1 MTAEDLT
8 ELVERA
14 QDGDRDAVEAVLTA
28 VTDDIHR
35 LALRMTGDR
44 DDVLDATQEILVKVL
59 TRLSTFQGQ
68 AAFTTWVHRVA
79 VNHLLDRKRSAVERY
94 EMTFGAFADDLHD
107 GLTAQPNSGPELDVL
122 AREVKHGCTL
132 ALLTC
137 LDRQARVAYLLGEV
151 FGVSSHDGAWICE
164 ISEPAY
170 RQRLTRARTA
180 VRQFVTAHCGLVS
193 PDTARLP
200 LPTPCH
206 RRRQTRPDRPSRR
219 HEPDSRRRQRG
230 RRRNGTPL
238 RHRRTAPQHPR
249 PPLTRPGRRPHPR
262 PPHAGPL
269 PAPHRSDP
277 ELATGAVH
285 HRLVHH
291 PWAVTCS
298 QAEATGASIVTS
310 PARWLADRGADGPL
324 RWIGTSYDTRH
335 PWSAGNA
342 WSRGRH
348 QPSEPRG
355 LRPPADPTPWPV
367 PIGLNLES
375 S

>member
-14 QDGDRDAVEAVLTA
+14 QGGDRDAVEAVLTA

-44 DDVLDATQEILVKVL
+44 DDALDATQEILIKVL

-107 GLTAQPNSGPELDVL
+107 GLTAEPNSSPELDVL

-137 LDRQARVAYLLGEV
+137 LDRQARVAYVLGEV

-193 PDTARLP
+193 PDTAR
-200 LPTPCH
+200 CH
-206 RRRQTRPDRPSRR
+206 CRRRVTVAVKLGRIDPAVATNPTAADVNAAVAEMERLYDTAALLRSIPDRLS
-219 HEPDSRRRQRG
+219 PDQAAAHIRA
-230 RRRNGTPL
+230 L
-238 RHRRTAPQHPR
+238 
-249 PPLTRPGRRPHPR
+249 LTPGRY
-262 PPHAGPL
+262 
-269 PAPHRSDP
+269 
-277 ELATGAVH
+277 
-285 HRLVHH
+285 RLL
-291 PWAVTCS
+291 T
-298 QAEATGASIVTS
+298 
-310 PARWLADRGADGPL
+310 
-324 RWIGTSYDTRH
+324 
-335 PWSAGNA
+335 
-342 WSRGRH
+342 
-348 QPSEPRG
+348 
-355 LRPPADPTPWPV
+355 DPTR
-367 PIGLNLES
+367 N
-375 S
+375 